1 LKSATLR
8 WWQAIDRGA
17 VHVGEIDHFLSEL
30 DWDQDLIWFWHNKTR
45 PWSGNGS
52 VKSKVSICQ
61 PIVAVGSSV
70 GRDGTADALWGI
82 AEPAKK
88 VSVKVVGDDIT
99 VTAPAGVVRLHKQG
113 DRLVGTF
120 TVTWRPHGGALP
132 GQYIQ

>member
-1 LKSATLR
+1 MSAKSTIFIGIGLGSGF
-8 WWQAIDRGA
+8 DP
-17 VHVGEIDHFLSEL
+17 V
-30 DWDQDLIWFWHNKTR
+30 WHSKTR